1 MVGSRRRPAPGG
13 GGAGEEGSGR
23 PLALAVVSYP
33 SVLDGV
39 FEDIA
44 LRLSRGV
51 GPGFVVER
59 CQDARELPY
68 LVQRWKRRGFDV
80 TRLDLHGHGAGGE
93 FSLGDALLF
102 ASDGTGYGLARQLGP
117 QLAPGARLRL
127 VGCRTGTLALLPRRG
142 ASRHSGPRLL
152 ADLERVLR
160 RGRTAWGA
168 TAFVRPDALGPR
180 GLPDDTP
187 LLRRR

>member
-1 MVGSRRRPAPGG
+1 MGSRRPPAPRRGR
-13 GGAGEEGSGR
+13 AGEEGR
-23 PLALAVVSYP
+23 RRALALAVVSYP
-33 SVLDGV
+33 SKLDSL

-51 GPGFVVER
+51 GADFAVER
-59 CQDARELPY
+59 CQDPLELPF
-68 LVQRWKRRGFDV
+68 LVRRWKRRGYAV

-93 FSLGDALLF
+93 FSLGDVVLF

-127 VGCRTGTLALLPRRG
+127 VGCRTATVALLPRRG
-142 ASRHSGPRLL
+142 VQRHSGPRLL

-168 TAFVRPDALGPR
+168 TGFVRPDALGPR
-180 GLPDDTP
+180 GLPDDSP
-187 LLRRR
+187 LLRRA